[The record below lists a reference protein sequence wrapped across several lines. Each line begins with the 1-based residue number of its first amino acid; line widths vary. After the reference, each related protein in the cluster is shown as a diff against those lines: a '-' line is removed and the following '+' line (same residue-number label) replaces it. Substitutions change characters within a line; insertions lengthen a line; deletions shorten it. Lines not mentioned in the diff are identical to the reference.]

1 MSGLPSLRVTP
12 EFTAPSW
19 WPRTTTYVVHE
30 TRPMTAAERK
40 RFDAAMVRMDEA
52 LARMDE
58 AFKAMPSVTPI
69 KESRDG

>member
-1 MSGLPSLRVTP
+1 
-12 EFTAPSW
+12 
-19 WPRTTTYVVHE
+19 
-30 TRPMTAAERK
+30 MTAAERK